1 MSPISPKNIH
11 QHELIGLTIEIVSST
26 DKQTIGLKGLV
37 IDETKN
43 MFVIESKQKQLQ
55 NKEQNRVKIP
65 KKDCIFRFT
74 LPTGEQVV
82 IEGRILKDK
91 PENRLKNIIRK
102 RW

>member
-11 QHELIGLTIEIVSST
+11 QHELIGLKVEIVHST
-26 DKQTIGLKGLV
+26 DKQIIGFNGLV

-43 MFVIESKQKQLQ
+43 MFVIERMKNQEQT
-55 NKEQNRVKIP
+55 KEKNRVKIP
-65 KKDCIFRFT
+65 KKDSIFRFT
-74 LPTGEQVV
+74 LPTGEQVD